1 VSNLQAGT
9 YIYRL
14 TVTDNDGATAT
25 DDVTVTVISLPN
37 QAPIANAGTNLVI
50 SLPAS
55 SANLSGS
62 GIDADGTISGYQW
75 QQISGPTAS
84 TLSAT
89 NTANISVSNLQVG
102 TYIYRLTV
110 RDNDNATG
118 TDNVTVTVN
127 NAPPNQAPIA
137 DAGANRVITL
147 PTNATSLSGA
157 ASSDVDGTIVS
168 FLWQQVTGPS
178 ASTLSS
184 TNTESINVSNLQA
197 GVYTYRLTVRDNDN
211 ATSTATV
218 TVTIN
223 VSPNTPPIAE
233 AGADQTIVITANT
246 TTLSAERSID
256 PDGTITSYRW
266 QQVRG
271 PGTTTFSAL
280 TGKTVNISNLAL
292 GEYVYRLTVTDNRNI
307 TATDTVK
314 ITVIDNFRNYTSPV
328 AVYPNP
334 ATGIINLRLLND
346 NAGKWFVN
354 VYDMNG
360 KKVLP
365 TLNVDKPAGSYSVQI
380 DVSALKPGTY
390 VIQAS
395 TFGYKK
401 LGATFI
407 KM

>member
-1 VSNLQAGT
+1 
-9 YIYRL
+9 
-14 TVTDNDGATAT
+14 
-25 DDVTVTVISLPN
+25 
-37 QAPIANAGTNLVI
+37 
-50 SLPAS
+50 
-55 SANLSGS
+55 
-62 GIDADGTISGYQW
+62 
-75 QQISGPTAS
+75 
-84 TLSAT
+84 
-89 NTANISVSNLQVG
+89 
-102 TYIYRLTV
+102 
-110 RDNDNATG
+110 
-118 TDNVTVTVN
+118 
-127 NAPPNQAPIA
+127 
-137 DAGANRVITL
+137 VITL

-157 ASSDVDGTIVS
+157 ASSDADGTIVS